1 MKINGHVVRRGA
13 QAADERDVVANP
25 GEPAATRRDDDVV
38 EVWISGDDRRGR
50 RFDDVSDVGG
60 GKMLAQ
66 AANGRCRE
74 HDVANLAKANQQKTL
89 NHQTH
94 QNHQLADRQWPF
106 PLADSYGS
114 MVASS
119 MSMTGM
125 SSLIG

>member
-1 MKINGHVVRRGA
+1 MKINGHVERGST
-13 QAADERDVVANP
+13 QAADEGDVVANP
-25 GEPAATRRDDDVV
+25 GEPSATRRDDDVV
-38 EVWISGDDRRGR
+38 EVWIPGDDRRGR
-50 RFDDVSDVGG
+50 LFDDVSDVRR

-74 HDVANLAKANQQKTL
+74 NDVANLAKANQQKTL

-94 QNHQLADRQWPF
+94 QITNSPMAIPIGH
-106 PLADSYGS
+106 SYGS